1 VVSQGMLLAAG
12 EAAGPVLVLPDK
24 TVTPGTPLK

>member
-1 VVSQGMLLAAG
+1 MLLAVG